1 MFLFLCLTAIH
12 VRKVVPSTDMY
23 GECKA
28 FDAAAFIGKWG
39 EIYSVA
45 RSIVN
50 AKIKQ
55 CKYRSE
61 KSDLINIATSN
72 QISLV
77 DKDHIIYFDVTKFSV
92 EIEE

>member
-1 MFLFLCLTAIH
+1 MRFANKMRNDKQVITLHQNVIIFMFDSYSCNKSRAE
-12 VRKVVPSTDMY
+12 Y
-23 GECKA
+23 GYVECKA

-61 KSDLINIATSN
+61 KSDFINIATSN
-72 QISLV
+72 QI
-77 DKDHIIYFDVTKFSV
+77 
-92 EIEE
+92 

>member
-1 MFLFLCLTAIH
+1 MFDSYSCKKSRAE
-12 VRKVVPSTDMY
+12 Y
-23 GECKA
+23 GYVECKA

-45 RSIVN
+45 RYIVN

-72 QISLV
+72 QIWLV
-77 DKDHIIYFDVTKFSV
+77 DKDYIIYFDVMKFSV
-92 EIEE
+92 EIEN

>member
-1 MFLFLCLTAIH
+1 MFLFFMFDSYSCKKSRAE
-12 VRKVVPSTDMY
+12 Y
-23 GECKA
+23 GYVECKA

-45 RSIVN
+45 RCIVK

-72 QISLV
+72 QIWLV